1 MYKVI
6 KHFCDLQ
13 DKNHSYNE
21 GDIFPR
27 EGLEV
32 SEERLAELAGSQ
44 NRQGTPL
51 IKAVEEV
58 APAQLEIDVSE
69 VAKAVE
75 AAKEAADNA
84 IKVEDKTTKKGTKKA
99 AEK

>member
-32 SEERLAELAGSQ
+32 SEERLAELAGNK
-44 NRQGTPL
+44 NRQGRPL
-51 IKAVEEV
+51 IEFVEEPAVEI
-58 APAQLEIDVSE
+58 APAQPEEQVAEE
-69 VAKAVE
+69 VPAEKPV
-75 AAKEAADNA
+75 
-84 IKVEDKTTKKGTKKA
+84 KKGTKKA

>member
-51 IKAVEEV
+51 IKAAEEV
-58 APAQLEIDVSE
+58 APAQQLAMEAKE
-69 VAKAVE
+69 VAETVT
-75 AAKEAADNA
+75 AAPEKQP
-84 IKVEDKTTKKGTKKA
+84 KKGTRKA

>member
-27 EGLEV
+27 EGLEI

-44 NRQGTPL
+44 NRQRTPL

-58 APAQLEIDVSE
+58 APAQQLAME
-69 VAKAVE
+69 
-75 AAKEAADNA
+75 AKEAAETVTEA
-84 IKVEDKTTKKGTKKA
+84 PEKQPKKGTRKV

>member
-32 SEERLAELAGSQ
+32 TEERLAELAGSQ

-58 APAQLEIDVSE
+58 APAQQLAMEAKE
-69 VAKAVE
+69 VAETVT
-75 AAKEAADNA
+75 AATEKQP
-84 IKVEDKTTKKGTKKA
+84 KKGTRKA

>member
-13 DKNHSYNE
+13 DKNYSYNE
-21 GDIFPR
+21 GDVFPR
-27 EGLEV
+27 KGLEV
-32 SEERLAELAGSQ
+32 SEERLAELAGNQ

-51 IKAVEEV
+51 IQLVEEV
-58 APAQLEIDVSE
+58 APAQS
-69 VAKAVE
+69 
-75 AAKEAADNA
+75 
-84 IKVEDKTTKKGTKKA
+84 KKGTKKA

>member
-6 KHFCDLQ
+6 KYFCDLQ

-32 SEERLAELAGSQ
+32 TEERIAELAGSQ

-58 APAQLEIDVSE
+58 APAQLAEDAI
-69 VAKAVE
+69 KATEDAIE
-75 AAKEAADNA
+75 AAEDAKTDAAP
-84 IKVEDKTTKKGTKKA
+84 KKGAKKA
-99 AEK
+99 AK